1 MPTFD
6 HTPRARS
13 PRLGCAPPP
22 GYALG
27 VKSLPFVSS
36 PLTRQRGPRGA
47 RTAASVALGAALALG
62 LGACTP
68 SSPAPPVTNAPDTTS
83 GVVRIAALDGDADAL
98 LQARASVQVL
108 NAAGVKAQLTG
119 SQTVS
124 SHDARAQLAGGKVDL
139 VFGGA
144 EEWLVSATAAERATA
159 SGSTAPASTGASP
172 GSAEASGDAEA
183 DATAGSTPSDQGSAT
198 DAVRAT
204 LDEGLAVGTAVLGER
219 RLAAITTKSVAALH
233 TLESV
238 ATLPAFCPSGRL
250 AAPRDWVGAAG
261 TAWESRSGCAPRET
275 TGTADT
281 TAALELLV
289 GGKAELA
296 IARSNDPRIVAWGL
310 RSLQDPGNT
319 LGADPLLGVIS
330 SNRVGKDAL
339 EKLSKLASSLSG
351 ENWDQLQRLQSESGV
366 SDADLAAWL
375 KARSLV
381 SEAGPSTAPSGS

>member
-1 MPTFD
+1 M
-6 HTPRARS
+6 
-13 PRLGCAPPP
+13 
-22 GYALG
+22 
-27 VKSLPFVSS
+27 KSLPFVSS
-36 PLTRQRGPRGA
+36 LLTRQRGPRGA

-83 GVVRIAALDGDADAL
+83 GVVRIAALNGDADAL

-119 SQTVS
+119 TQTVS
-124 SHDARAQLAGGKVDL
+124 SHDARAQLAGDKVDL

-172 GSAEASGDAEA
+172 GSAEASADAPGDAEA

-198 DAVRAT
+198 DAVSAT
-204 LDEGLAVGTAVLGER
+204 LDEGLAVGTAALGER
-219 RLAAITTKSVAALH
+219 RLAAVTTKSVAALH

-319 LGADPLLGVIS
+319 LGADPLLGVIAS
-330 SNRVGKDAL
+330 DRVGKDAL
-339 EKLSKLASSLSG
+339 EKLSKLAFSLSG

-366 SDADLAAWL
+366 SDADLTAWL